1 MMKKLLLSLTILAST
16 QISLA
21 EDLASEM
28 TYYTTPLQ
36 VVIQDKLLLEQEEL
50 STIALTQELNSVEN
64 PNQAII
70 TLTESDLL
78 DDSIQALQTT
88 YDIKKDEHGW
98 YLEDKEVAYQCARGE
113 NTKDFVIDLC
123 P

>member
-1 MMKKLLLSLTILAST
+1 MKKLLLSLTILASA

-64 PNQAII
+64 PNQVII
-70 TLTESDLL
+70 TLTESGLL
-78 DDSIQALQTT
+78 DDSVQALQTT

-98 YLEDKEVAYQCARGE
+98 YLEDKEVTYQCARGE

>member
-1 MMKKLLLSLTILAST
+1 MKKLLLAVGIIAST
-16 QISLA
+16 QLTLA
-21 EDLASEM
+21 QDLASEM
-28 TYYTTPLQ
+28 NYYTTPLQ

-50 STIALTQELNSVEN
+50 STIILTQELSSVEN
-64 PNQAII
+64 PDQVII
-70 TLTESDLL
+70 TLTETDLM

-98 YLEDKEVAYQCARGE
+98 YLEDKEATYRCRRGKHTE
-113 NTKDFVIDLC
+113 EFTINLC

>member
-1 MMKKLLLSLTILAST
+1 MKKLLLSLTILASA

-21 EDLASEM
+21 EGLASEM

-64 PNQAII
+64 PNQVII
-70 TLTESDLL
+70 TLTESGLL
-78 DDSIQALQTT
+78 DDSAQALQTT

>member
-1 MMKKLLLSLTILAST
+1 MKKLLLAVGIIAST
-16 QISLA
+16 QFTLA
-21 EDLASEM
+21 QDLASEM

-50 STIALTQELNSVEN
+50 STITLTQELSSVEN
-64 PNQAII
+64 PDQVII
-70 TLTESDLL
+70 TLTEMDLM

-98 YLEDKEVAYQCARGE
+98 YLEDKETAYRCRRGE
-113 NTKDFVIDLC
+113 HTEEFTINLC

>member
-1 MMKKLLLSLTILAST
+1 MKQLLLFIGMIASVPLTM
-16 QISLA
+16 A

-28 TYYTTPLQ
+28 NYYTTPLQ
-36 VVIQDKLLLEQEEL
+36 VVIQDKQLFEPEEL
-50 STIALTQELNSVEN
+50 STITLTQELNSVEN
-64 PNQAII
+64 PNQVII
-70 TLTESDLL
+70 TLTESGLL
-78 DDSIQALQTT
+78 DDSVQALQTT